1 MANKFWGGVVN
12 ALLPGTPYNKYTGQ
26 YGQAALRNSLIS
38 GVAGQLN
45 PIAGTLVQAGLNQTM
60 PQQQWNAGLQG
71 YEGMANQF
79 ADARRAV
86 QGYQPSMSV
95 ADVGMSMPA
104 GSALQT
110 GQTPM
115 GQMMQPSMAAWDQRM
130 ADAMGGISGRINAA
144 YASQPAY
151 NATQG
156 VRDRGQGYTGE
167 AARSIFQ
174 SMSDASRFNSTP
186 QSFGD
191 YTQRWA

>member
-12 ALLPGTPYNKYTGQ
+12 ALLPGTPFNRHTGQ
-26 YGQAALRNSLIS
+26 YGQTALRNSIIS

-45 PIAGTLVQAGLNQTM
+45 PIAGTLAQAGFNQTA

-71 YEGMANQF
+71 YDGMAAQF
-79 ADARRAV
+79 AGARTAAQNYNAGMDV
-86 QGYQPSMSV
+86 PDIGVGGMTMQAPS
-95 ADVGMSMPA
+95 
-104 GSALQT
+104 GSALS
-110 GQTPM
+110 
-115 GQMMQPSMAAWDQRM
+115 QMVSGPSMAGYDNRM
-130 ADAMGGISGRINAA
+130 ARAMDGIQGRINAA
-144 YASQPAY
+144 YAGMPAY

-156 VRDRGQGYTGE
+156 VRDRGQGHTGE
-167 AARSIFQ
+167 AARSMFQ